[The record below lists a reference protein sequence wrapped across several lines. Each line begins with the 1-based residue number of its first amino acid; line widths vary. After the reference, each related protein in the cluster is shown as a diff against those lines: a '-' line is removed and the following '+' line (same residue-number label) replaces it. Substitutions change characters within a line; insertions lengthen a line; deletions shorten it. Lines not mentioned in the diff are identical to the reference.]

1 MVSTWCSRHD
11 NSSLP
16 SGTNTDTSV
25 ALASRVLL
33 GVFQATR
40 GNVKGGQRQN
50 DPLTGCLSWPQV
62 FLLPP
67 SPPQSESSLGL
78 NRSLLRHPMRT
89 YQISLAS
96 WQPVCWSGYLGFQ
109 FLKTAFQ
116 KALFFFLRDG
126 NRVRIQCLMLA
137 SNLQSFRRNFIE
149 SSLFYS
155 YGTTSQEG
163 RYGISDNA
171 SLLKWNSLIL
181 SLRFNFKMG
190 KKCEILINYRRHL
203 CNLCVTC
210 ATYV

>member
-1 MVSTWCSRHD
+1 MVSTRGSQHD

-25 ALASRVLL
+25 ALASPVLL

-62 FLLPP
+62 FFYFNFFTP
-67 SPPQSESSLGL
+67 SPPQSESSPGL

-96 WQPVCWSGYLGFQ
+96 WQPLRWLGYLGFQ
-109 FLKTAFQ
+109 FLETAFQ
-116 KALFFFLRDG
+116 KALFFFLKDG

-137 SNLQSFRRNFIE
+137 SDLQSFQRNFIE
-149 SSLFYS
+149 SSLFS
-155 YGTTSQEG
+155 TSQVG
-163 RYGISDNA
+163 
-171 SLLKWNSLIL
+171 
-181 SLRFNFKMG
+181 
-190 KKCEILINYRRHL
+190 
-203 CNLCVTC
+203 
-210 ATYV
+210 